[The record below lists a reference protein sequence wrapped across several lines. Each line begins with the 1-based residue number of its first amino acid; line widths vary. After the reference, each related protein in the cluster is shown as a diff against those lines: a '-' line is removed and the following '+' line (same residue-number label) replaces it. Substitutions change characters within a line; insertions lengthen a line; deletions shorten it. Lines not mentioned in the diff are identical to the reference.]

1 MPCLNVREGDG
12 LVSIIQLD
20 ECGAPALSASTG
32 LLRLTTISEFGF
44 EDTVEEGD
52 SINERNFGGRK
63 CYTDVGQDEITSVAI
78 NMTVCGINPALDSL
92 LTGSQLYTAG
102 NGFGRK
108 DLAANTNVAIQ
119 VLMRLD
125 TDSCDGGGDAK
136 IAGWLFPLIKNWRP
150 AAATTLNGTD
160 LVKPQYTGKGF
171 KNRNLFDTIP
181 NEIAHWEEI
190 FDEGTSVATG
200 EWYGFYIFE
209 AGDLDA
215 EILPD
220 SDGLA
225 LLDCEVEALT
235 SSTS

>member
-136 IAGWLFPLIKNWRP
+136 IAALGLRIRNGCSYHGLSLNVDMDLSPFAAINPCGYAGLRVTQTSELGIPL
-150 AAATTLNGTD
+150 
-160 LVKPQYTGKGF
+160 
-171 KNRNLFDTIP
+171 NL
-181 NEIAHWEEI
+181 A
-190 FDEGTSVATG
+190 
-200 EWYGFYIFE
+200 E
-209 AGDLDA
+209 AGELLCRHLRQQLDRQH
-215 EILPD
+215 
-220 SDGLA
+220 G
-225 LLDCEVEALT
+225 
-235 SSTS
+235 